1 MTTSNAAIYEEQY
14 EEVSIEQQELC
25 DAYQASLD
33 KLDTED
39 SSQGMITIMTS
50 TLILVDMWQEAM
62 MMDDVVTLNALS
74 TMQADESG
82 MQADFDQYDEEYQ
95 ENWDDNYDYEYTI
108 QKSNGLSDEDAKS
121 VSSQYADSVTTVS
134 DPDLITDAY
143 GYAQDMQE
151 IANLPEF
158 ASISDD
164 VTNQIDT
171 IFDVNSDGSLNLSGT
186 ENMWNDA
193 VSASDQ
199 ADSLETDTDANAA
212 ADILQDMTNAFSAL
226 STDFSGVS
234 SSTQSEMQYYESED
248 QQMQGLDETLMKS
261 WAVELQSMINN
272 QAVS

>member
-1 MTTSNAAIYEEQY
+1 MQQSMKRQY

-74 TMQADESG
+74 TMQADENS
-82 MQADFDQYDEEYQ
+82 MQADFDQYDEDWNTEY
-95 ENWDDNYDYEYTI
+95 NIYYDQAIAGGCSE
-108 QKSNGLSDEDAKS
+108 EDA
-121 VSSQYADSVTTVS
+121 QETAEYLADTWMS
-134 DPDLITDAY
+134 DYDSDLITDAY
-143 GYAQDMQE
+143 GYAEDMEE
-151 IANLPEF
+151 IADLPEF

-164 VTNQIDT
+164 VTKQVDS
-171 IFDVNSDGSLNLSGT
+171 IFVVDNGTLDYDATVTMWGEASGSAVTAGSDSTDSSG
-186 ENMWNDA
+186 
-193 VSASDQ
+193 
-199 ADSLETDTDANAA
+199 
-212 ADILQDMTNAFSAL
+212 ADILQDMTNGFSAL

-248 QQMQGLDETLMKS
+248 QEMQGLDETLMKS
-261 WAVELQSMINN
+261 WASELQSMVNN
-272 QAVS
+272 QIVS